1 MRMSLKEINQ
11 HILEKESKTN
21 NQYRLK
27 YHMSPRVGWMN
38 DPNGLVFYDG
48 QYHLYYQANPYR
60 TRPGQMMWGHFVS
73 TDLVSFKDLGI
84 ALALETLGEN
94 AYSGGA
100 IVDNNKIN
108 IFYTLHTEKHPQEVR
123 YDGEIVGGIEIL
135 TEKENEKRKTMPH
148 PIEGLDD
155 KVEEVY
161 HSVSDGNSFDK
172 GELVFDNES
181 LPKNISRADF
191 RDPCPV
197 KIKDTYYIFVG
208 GKDLNTNKGVIIV
221 LKSKNLH
228 RFEYA
233 FLLGPYY
240 ELGDMAECPC
250 YFKVDNKD
258 VIIVS
263 GSNTVR
269 RDNDFKNINCSIF
282 IVGDLD
288 FEKGTMKVD
297 FIKEIDKGPSFYA
310 PQFIREINRPIM
322 VGWLE
327 MWGKKYPTSIFKH
340 GYVGAF
346 SFPRLVY
353 IKDNDIYQWPVETLD
368 KYEKEV
374 EGDIVP
380 RSSDISLTLEKGSS
394 LILKGGN
401 GSLFIGNDERGV
413 YLDNRNGNSMY
424 EAVRHTNNQYESAS
438 IRILL
443 DTSSIEIFVEQGKE
457 VISDRF
463 YIDGKW
469 TLVTSGL
476 VKDIKVKEIGDK

>member
-1 MRMSLKEINQ
+1 MILEEINQ
-11 HILEKESKTN
+11 YIREKESKIN

-38 DPNGLVFYDG
+38 DPNGLVFYHG

-60 TRPGQMMWGHFVS
+60 TRPGHMMWGHFVS
-73 TDLVSFKDLGI
+73 SDLISFKDEGI
-84 ALALETLGEN
+84 ALALEKEGEN

-100 IVDNNKIN
+100 IVDEDKIN
-108 IFYTLHTEKHPQEVR
+108 IFYTLHTEKQSQEIR
-123 YDGEIVGGIEIL
+123 YDGDILEGVEIL
-135 TEKENEKRKTMPH
+135 TEKENEKRKTAPR
-148 PIEGLDD
+148 PIEGLDV
-155 KVEEVY
+155 KCEEVY
-161 HSVSDGNSFDK
+161 HSISDGYSYDK

-197 KIKDTYYIFVG
+197 RIKDTYYIFIG

-250 YFKVDNKD
+250 YFKVDDKD
-258 VIIVS
+258 VLLVS

-269 RDNDFKNINCSIF
+269 RDNDFKNINCSVF

-310 PQFIREINRPIM
+310 PQFIRDINKPVM

-327 MWGKKYPTSIFKH
+327 MWSKKYPTSIFKH

-346 SFPRLVY
+346 SIPRLIS
-353 IKDNDIYQWPVETLD
+353 IKNNDVYQWPIDELE
-368 KYEKEV
+368 KYEKEID
-374 EGDIVP
+374 GDIIP
-380 RSSDISLTLEKGSS
+380 RTSDIYLELEKGSS

-413 YLDNRNGNSMY
+413 YFDNRNGNSMY
-424 EAVRHTNNQYESAS
+424 ESIRHTNNQYDNAS
-438 IRILL
+438 LRILL
-443 DTSSIEIFVEQGKE
+443 DISSIEIFVENGKE

-469 TLVTSGL
+469 TLETNGI
-476 VKDIKVKEIGDK
+476 VKNIKVKEIGDKQ